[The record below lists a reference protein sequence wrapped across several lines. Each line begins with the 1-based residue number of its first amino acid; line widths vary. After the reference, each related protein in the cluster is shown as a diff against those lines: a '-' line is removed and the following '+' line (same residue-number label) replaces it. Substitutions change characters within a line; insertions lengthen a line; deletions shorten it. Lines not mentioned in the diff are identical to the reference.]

1 MWVKYCEENG
11 IENYSSFIEK
21 VIIEKTKEIKE

>member
-1 MWVKYCEENG
+1 MWIKYCEENC

-21 VIIEKTKEIKE
+21 VIIEKTKDL